1 MTLPTVW
8 PLLLLVLTI
17 PQPSAVLCGE
27 CEDCNTL
34 VAGLKAVAL
43 SQESIV
49 TQQDIIKNTICP
61 DAGLGSPDDHPNCE
75 KFTEHHFPDLA
86 QALFP
91 YFLAPELCSE
101 QFGNCPG
108 SHISSPV
115 SANTSALPSDFASE
129 YEHHHH

>member
-1 MTLPTVW
+1 MIRVTTMTLPTVW

-49 TQQDIIKNTICP
+49 TQQDIIKNTVRDEIICKN
-61 DAGLGSPDDHPNCE
+61 LKEN
-75 KFTEHHFPDLA
+75 
-86 QALFP
+86 
-91 YFLAPELCSE
+91 
-101 QFGNCPG
+101 
-108 SHISSPV
+108 ISTTV
-115 SANTSALPSDFASE
+115 YRSALTLAWDPLTTIPTVKSN
-129 YEHHHH
+129 